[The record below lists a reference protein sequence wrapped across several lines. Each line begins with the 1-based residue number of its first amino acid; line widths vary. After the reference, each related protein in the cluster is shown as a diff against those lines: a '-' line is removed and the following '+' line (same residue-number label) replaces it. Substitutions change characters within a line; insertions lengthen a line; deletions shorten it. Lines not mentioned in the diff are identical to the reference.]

1 VVDNQVILLE
11 PIPGWRS
18 KPPKL
23 EKKNLN
29 KVPDDLYFDL
39 GMVLNRKA
47 DKKEDEKII
56 FPRFK
61 AASEFLLEHSK
72 EGACYVLYYQDG
84 FYGEFMNFCGY
95 LSQYFKKINIHR
107 FLIKQ
112 DIGIH
117 LWVKCYEYIPQAFIA
132 YQSKR
137 NYTNEKLLMDMK
149 IWNQINI
156 NYFINEYNMTKN
168 FIKSKR
174 KFDFNEM
181 IGKIQLYLENLH
193 YPINVIYNDQLEIH
207 KDISLDDMNKFVEI
221 YYKNEKI
228 KNIVEYQIRQKNW
241 LILSGLLN
249 QLNENYKINKKEE
262 RKLLFQWIEK
272 KKTERMDI
280 EMVEDAFIEVS
291 SLPIE
296 IKKIHSEK
304 ELKMG
309 EKENLLIIHDNL
321 EKDEIYKYLEKC
333 NICMIKKD
341 VKMPFKGYYFY
352 DKSENYY
359 YLKKNYFQL

>member
-1 VVDNQVILLE
+1 
-11 PIPGWRS
+11 
-18 KPPKL
+18 
-23 EKKNLN
+23 
-29 KVPDDLYFDL
+29 
-39 GMVLNRKA
+39 
-47 DKKEDEKII
+47 
-56 FPRFK
+56 
-61 AASEFLLEHSK
+61 
-72 EGACYVLYYQDG
+72 
-84 FYGEFMNFCGY
+84 
-95 LSQYFKKINIHR
+95 
-107 FLIKQ
+107 
-112 DIGIH
+112 
-117 LWVKCYEYIPQAFIA
+117 
-132 YQSKR
+132 
-137 NYTNEKLLMDMK
+137 
-149 IWNQINI
+149 
-156 NYFINEYNMTKN
+156 
-168 FIKSKR
+168 
-174 KFDFNEM
+174 M

-352 DKSENYY
+352 DKSENYF
-359 YLKKNYFQL
+359 YLKRNEFQL